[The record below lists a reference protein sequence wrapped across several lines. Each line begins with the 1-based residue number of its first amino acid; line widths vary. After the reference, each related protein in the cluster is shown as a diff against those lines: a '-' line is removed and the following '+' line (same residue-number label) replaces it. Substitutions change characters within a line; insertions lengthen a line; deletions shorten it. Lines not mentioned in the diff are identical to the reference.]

1 MAEFEKNH
9 AVLVR
14 GYFLAARETWR
25 VLVQQGRGGSMVF
38 VGSKNALVA
47 GSNAAAYSS
56 AKAASLHLARC
67 LAEEGGKHGIRVNT
81 VNPDAV
87 IEGSSIW
94 SSEWKAERATTY
106 GLDEDDLPAFYRA
119 PHHAR
124 RRRPAGGRRRGHRLP
139 RLRAHG
145 EVDRQHPQR
154 RRRRGGRVPAMSAA
168 EQPAVPAPILE
179 LEGISKRFDATQALA
194 DVSLSLYPGEVH
206 ALLGENGAGKST
218 LIKVMTGIHTPDAGT
233 IRSNGEEVTL
243 KGSADAQRNG
253 IAAIY
258 QEPAIFPDL
267 NVAENIFIGHQDRG
281 ALVRWRRMYHDAEVD
296 PRPPRR
302 AHGRAA
308 RRERADG
315 GLAAGRRDRQGAS
328 RSTCAC

>member
-1 MAEFEKNH
+1 MLRRTVLAYGGVDVLVSSAGIATSAPVVDTTVAEFEKNH

-25 VLVQQGRGGSMVF
+25 VLVQQGRGGAMVF

-119 PHHAR
+119 RTTLGVDVLPEDVAEAIAFLASAR
-124 RRRPAGGRRRGHRLP
+124 
-139 RLRAHG
+139 
-145 EVDRQHPQR
+145 
-154 RRRRGGRVPAMSAA
+154 AA
-168 EQPAVPAPILE
+168 
-179 LEGISKRFDATQALA
+179 
-194 DVSLSLYPGEVH
+194 
-206 ALLGENGAGKST
+206 KST
-218 LIKVMTGIHTPDAGT
+218 GNI
-233 IRSNGEEVTL
+233 
-243 KGSADAQRNG
+243 
-253 IAAIY
+253 
-258 QEPAIFPDL
+258 L
-267 NVAENIFIGHQDRG
+267 NV
-281 ALVRWRRMYHDAEVD
+281 
-296 PRPPRR
+296 
-302 AHGRAA
+302 
-308 RRERADG
+308 DG
-315 GLAAGRRDRQGAS
+315 GVAAAYPR
-328 RSTCAC
+328 